1 MDRKRTRLQISLS
14 RKRKKEITDGEDTNR
29 EFCVVDENSENIV
42 MSSNT
47 SVDSKEKIIEA
58 QNSQE
63 NAAKVNFTARIP
75 ESSKAVYTHH
85 NNSKKS
91 IATWFKKS
99 HSPKTVSCPMC
110 GKVVLL
116 SKINQHLDNNCNAHV
131 QVPVESNSTYL
142 FGSSFQKDEKENVS
156 AISDDKTV
164 KSNGCKSDVQRPLS
178 RGENL
183 APLEVSSISD
193 PTILDPNV
201 APLGIKSKSVDINME
216 SCGPLNEDDGVEYDD
231 NDKQEGSSTEYVA
244 ATEEEKLSRKDGT
257 LQTKQRDTST
267 DQTNKEHNKI
277 LHVAEETSK
286 ISKAQEPKDHE
297 PYYLANFKLVL
308 NNVLSNND
316 DRQLFNEPDNGIIDT
331 FNGMS
336 PEEQKLYIRLF
347 QRKRG
352 WFRCSK
358 LEYPKIS
365 SNLTPIL
372 NSLVQKGKVE

>member
-63 NAAKVNFTARIP
+63 NAAKVNFTGRIP
-75 ESSKAVYTHH
+75 ESSKA
-85 NNSKKS
+85 
-91 IATWFKKS
+91 
-99 HSPKTVSCPMC
+99 PKNCFLPNV

-164 KSNGCKSDVQRPLS
+164 KSNGCKSDVQCPLS

-286 ISKAQEPKDHE
+286 S
-297 PYYLANFKLVL
+297 
-308 NNVLSNND
+308 
-316 DRQLFNEPDNGIIDT
+316 
-331 FNGMS
+331 
-336 PEEQKLYIRLF
+336 QKPRN
-347 QRKRG
+347 
-352 WFRCSK
+352 
-358 LEYPKIS
+358 PKIM
-365 SNLTPIL
+365 NHIT
-372 NSLVQKGKVE
+372 